1 MILFGDALTK
11 LKTLNEESVQ
21 TCVTSPPYWGL
32 RSYLDDSDPLK
43 EYEIGCEPTPE
54 AYVEKLVLV
63 FREVRR
69 VLRSDGTLW
78 VNIGDTY
85 ASPPPGNK
93 IDRVDRV
100 NGGLHS
106 APRSKGRVMNTV
118 VGDLKP
124 KDLVG
129 IPWML
134 AFALRKDGW
143 YLRSDIVWN
152 KLQNLPEAVKD
163 RPTKAHEYVFLLS
176 KSDTYWY
183 DRAASPESSRSVWDV
198 VTKFAASEHTAP
210 FPEELPVR
218 CVLCSTRRGDT
229 VLDPFAGS
237 GTTLSA
243 AASLGRKYIGVELN
257 QACTAELR
265 ATTSRALAYA
275 EQSEAFG
282 QMSDLSTD

>member
-1 MILFGDALTK
+1 MILFGDALTE
-11 LKTLNEESVQ
+11 LKTLDEESVQ

-118 VGDLKP
+118 VGDLKD

-134 AFALRKDGW
+134 ALALRRDGW
-143 YLRSDIVWN
+143 WLRADVIWN
-152 KLQNLPEAVKD
+152 KLQNLPESVQD
-163 RPTKAHEYVFLLS
+163 RPTKAHEYVFLFS
-176 KSDTYWY
+176 KNARYVY
-183 DRAASPESSRSVWDV
+183 DRMAVPEASRTVWDV
-198 VTKFAASEHTAP
+198 VTKHQASQHTATYP
-210 FPEELPVR
+210 IELPTR
-218 CVLCSTRRGDT
+218 CILCSTKPNDV

-237 GTTLSA
+237 GTTLA
-243 AASLGRKYIGVELN
+243 AAVNLRRQYVGVELN
-257 QACTAELR
+257 RNCEPELQSMIDQA
-265 ATTSRALAYA
+265 SQYA
-275 EQSEAFG
+275 HQAEAFDA
-282 QMSDLSTD
+282 MSSL